1 MSEVDEII
9 KKILANKGVIG
20 VIILNNDGIPIRSTL
35 DHQTTVQ
42 YAGNIHDVTRK
53 GRSCIKDLDQ
63 NNDLCLLR
71 LRSNKHEIM
80 IAPDKDYTM
89 IVVQNPS
96 EL

>member
-1 MSEVDEII
+1 MKSEVDEII

-53 GRSCIKDLDQ
+53 GR
-63 NNDLCLLR
+63 N
-71 LRSNKHEIM
+71 
-80 IAPDKDYTM
+80 KDYTM